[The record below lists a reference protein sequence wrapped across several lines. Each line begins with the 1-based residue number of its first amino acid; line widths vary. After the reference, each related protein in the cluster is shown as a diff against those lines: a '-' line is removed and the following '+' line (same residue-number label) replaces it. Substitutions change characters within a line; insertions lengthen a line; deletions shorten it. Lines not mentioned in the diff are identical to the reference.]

1 MQLELVNGVLML
13 TDGGVSY
20 EFDITVDDI
29 TKRLSQLGYTATQ
42 EDTEAITFE
51 IIKSTNYTLN
61 YCNIVK
67 IPSVINPRLIDRVCG
82 EFLYYKKN
90 SGTLE
95 GFDYDAVIK
104 QIKEGDTSITY
115 AVGQGED
122 TPENRFDN
130 FIKSLKSDFDKWITP
145 HRRLRW

>member
-1 MQLELVNGVLML
+1 MVTREQVI
-13 TDGGVSY
+13 D
-20 EFDITVDDI
+20 
-29 TKRLSQLGYTATQ
+29 RLLQLGYTATA
-42 EDTEAITFE
+42 EDHNQIDFE
-51 IIKSTNYTLN
+51 LQKIVNYTLN
-61 YCNIVK
+61 YCNIQEVPE
-67 IPSVINPRLIDRVCG
+67 IIEPRLIERVCG

-90 SGTLE
+90 SGSLE
-95 GFDYDAVIK
+95 GFNYDAVIK

-130 FIKSLKSDFDKWITP
+130 FVKHLERGYDKWCTP